1 MKYHD
6 YDILYHPSKQ
16 NIHPEDSQIKITNQ
30 VKKVVH
36 SERKATDIN
45 TREKL

>member
-1 MKYHD
+1 MT
-6 YDILYHPSKQ
+6 YDIVPANRIFTLKMS
-16 NIHPEDSQIKITNQ
+16 SQIKITNQ

-36 SERKATDIN
+36 SERKAADIN